1 MGGRSLTLEAQTGGH
16 LITFYSLVEFCVDS
30 VATCS
35 SHGADKL
42 CVPIGLSFLS
52 ALLLLLSCF
61 LLVYQ
66 RCTFRGGNA
75 GDTITFLY
83 SLLGNMC
90 STTGAILSRQLHI
103 QVLMGA
109 FAAAID
115 AVSFLACCFPVLLCW
130 NSKAERRLRMMRG
143 RRRQHLLAVCVLMVV
158 AGGFL
163 KSTVSQPA
171 DRPLSVRRLLHA
183 ALQNNTE
190 VLGYMLG
197 LLSCVIACTSRFPAL
212 CRAYRGRMLTRTYMF
227 SGLLCSLAGSLY
239 AAAIL
244 LYDTQLAFL
253 LRVMPWLLSAICC
266 VVLDL
271 LILVIFWW
279 KRGSRQ
285 KLTTFSLD
293 TESLLGGSAV
303 PHEDNAVM
311 KRQRKQQVLSS
322 VRTKTEN
329 VQKMTE
335 MGHYMDVSVQP
346 AKKEVKLPKE
356 EVGDRPL
363 NRTVEVDSFCSSDY
377 SCDSSQVS
385 SDLEWD
391 FEEAIAQWSEPTA
404 KQEVDEFPHQEWPT
418 NPKPFN
424 ICTCAMF
431 RLPQKTL
438 SGTEEDESVFSG
450 SLAK

>member
-1 MGGRSLTLEAQTGGH
+1 MILPQIRVNS
-16 LITFYSLVEFCVDS
+16 
-30 VATCS
+30 
-35 SHGADKL
+35 KR
-42 CVPIGLSFLS
+42 
-52 ALLLLLSCF
+52 
-61 LLVYQ
+61 LVYQ

-83 SLLGNMC
+83 SLL
-90 STTGAILSRQLHI
+90 
-103 QVLMGA
+103 
-109 FAAAID
+109 
-115 AVSFLACCFPVLLCW
+115 
-130 NSKAERRLRMMRG
+130 ERRLRMMRG

-311 KRQRKQQVLSS
+311 KRQRKQQ
-322 VRTKTEN
+322 TEN